1 MATSETEL
9 PTTTAFNGKD
19 DATNQ
24 LRAFFEK
31 AREQGYATFEEITDF
46 IDVGDDDS
54 DIGLIFEEF
63 VADIK
68 DAGIRVFESPPTEED
83 LLQGNDATATDDDDL
98 EEEQLSAALSAIEKN
113 ATGRTTDPLRMYMRE
128 MGAVGLL
135 TRDEEIEIAR
145 RLEGGISNELE
156 ALVHFPG
163 TVEYI
168 LNVYEDVTSRNKLG
182 DLLVGYLDPMEHVP
196 QAKQIDANTPKDPSQ
211 TNKRKGPDVVEAKKR
226 FSRLTRSYRKAQ
238 KVIAEQ
244 KSWRAKESVKALDA
258 VAQNFRYLK
267 FTQKHH
273 DHICDMA
280 EASWRHLKQQERE
293 LRKWVRR
300 SGMPMETFE
309 KEFER
314 KASSAA
320 WLKRHI
326 KANHSYSKKLEK
338 NEVEIARAL
347 RLIQEEE
354 LNQRHSVNAMKK
366 KTDIT
371 WNKRFK
377 MAHSNTSYASI
388 RAIHSHVQQGRRI
401 RSIAKNNMVEANLRL
416 VMSIAKKYT
425 NRGLHFLDLIEE
437 GNLGLMKAVDKFEYR
452 RGFKFST
459 YATWWI
465 RQAITRSI
473 ADHARTIRVP
483 VHMIETINKLNRVTR
498 QMTQELG
505 REPNSEELAE
515 RMEIND
521 DRVRKV
527 QEIGREPVSM
537 ERPLGEDGDAT
548 VGDFIEDSNT
558 KTPIDVTAYENLRNV
573 IEVILRDLDPRER
586 QVLCMRF
593 GIGMNQDHTLEEVGK
608 QFDVTR
614 ERIRQIE
621 ANAMRRI
628 QSSMSAKVLAADFI
642 HSK

>member
-1 MATSETEL
+1 MPSSETDSQL
-9 PTTTAFNGKD
+9 TTTFDSKD
-19 DATNQ
+19 APPTE
-24 LRAFFEK
+24 LLTFLER
-31 AREQGYATFEEITDF
+31 AREQGFVTYEEITDF

-63 VADIK
+63 VADLK
-68 DAGIRVFESPPTEED
+68 DAGIRVFETPPTEED
-83 LLQGNDATATDDDDL
+83 LLQGNDPSSSDDDEL
-98 EEEQLSAALSAIEKN
+98 EEEQLSAALIAIEKN
-113 ATGRTTDPLRMYMRE
+113 VTGRTTDPLRMYMRE

-145 RLEGGISNELE
+145 RLESGISDELE
-156 ALVHFPG
+156 ALAYFPG
-163 TVEYI
+163 AVEYI
-168 LNVYEDVTSRNKLG
+168 LNVYEDVTKRNKLG
-182 DLLVGYLDPMEHVP
+182 ELLVGYLDPMEHVP

-211 TNKRKGPDVVEAKKR
+211 TNKRKGPDVAEAKKR
-226 FSRLTRSYRKAQ
+226 FAKLRRSYRKAQ
-238 KVIAEQ
+238 RVIATQ
-244 KSWRAKESVKALDA
+244 KSWRSDESIKALSA
-258 VAQNFRYLK
+258 VAKVFKFFK
-267 FTQKHH
+267 FTQPHH
-273 DHICDMA
+273 DHLCEMA
-280 EASWRHLKQQERE
+280 ELSWQRVRQQERE
-293 LRKWVRR
+293 LRKLVKRCR
-300 SGMPMETFE
+300 MPLEVFQ
-309 KEFER
+309 KEFDR
-314 KASSAA
+314 KESSSA
-320 WLKRHI
+320 WVKRHI
-326 KANHSYSKKLEK
+326 KANHSYSKRLAKY
-338 NEVEIARAL
+338 EVELMRAH
-347 RLIQEEE
+347 RCIREEE
-354 LNQRHSVNAMKK
+354 LDQRYSVHAMKRR
-366 KTDIT
+366 TTISQDRRLST
-371 WNKRFK
+371 
-377 MAHSNTSYASI
+377 AHNHTTYASI
-388 RAIHSHVQQGRRI
+388 CDIHQRVLAGRKK

-521 DRVRKV
+521 DRVRRV

-548 VGDFIEDSNT
+548 VGDFIEDNNT
-558 KTPIDVTAYENLRNV
+558 KTPIDVTAYENLRDV
-573 IEVILRDLDPRER
+573 IEVILNELDPRER

-621 ANAMRRI
+621 ATAMRRI
-628 QSSMSAKVLAADFI
+628 QNSLAARVLAEDFI
-642 HSK
+642 HLT